1 MSNVQNIIEQPR
13 DIMHYESDIWAIA
26 DLLLAASVKQS
37 DFPTYMMPF
46 FALVMLEGRM
56 LNAIKQ
62 VEEEYG
68 FTAEE
73 NPEGFK
79 EAFCFMDC
87 GYNEYIVMQGKTLS
101 SITNNDSTFD
111 QDFSEYL
118 KAFDPVLKKLL
129 GIERERNDQKYLN
142 MDGIVAELRG
152 KKILLSI
159 VTAWSKIDLS
169 HYDNS
174 AITTLEEHIKRK
186 WADISASTAGEQYTP
201 DDIISLIA
209 EIVAAKITKP
219 KSQIV
224 HVYDPTCGGANLL
237 FGVAD
242 RLVKQAGYNSIATY
256 GSEYND
262 ALYALAAIESRF
274 RNLSSIHY
282 GNTLTTAPFPEKEF
296 DVIVANPPYG
306 TKWSGFEKEIK
317 NDQLGQFP
325 GGLPSVTDGQLLFMQ
340 HILWKLD
347 SAGLAVEVHNGST
360 LFSGGAGEGE
370 SNIRKYIFDHDWVEA
385 IIQMPQNEFFN
396 TGIYTYLWIMNK
408 NKSADRKDKVAL
420 IDGSNLWKLL
430 KKAKGDKRREM
441 TVEHRKQIV
450 DALVRFTPNSIC
462 KIYDREYFYYN
473 RQSLTLTELDDN
485 NQAIA
490 ESINLTKIAK
500 IVLDNGIIANP
511 NGIEANDFTIILNKL
526 KAYNY
531 RERPIDIYTDEE
543 KFYRYDIGRKTIL
556 YFEDGVSRPLGRG
569 CISFSTSTSKG
580 KKSLKVSIGPEYT
593 TDYEIIPHK
602 FDSSENE
609 NVIRGFLDKYVYKPY
624 TLGTNTVGVEVS
636 FTKEFYIPER
646 IDDVEDILKHI
657 TELNKHTGVLQ
668 SEVTKGLDKN
678 ADLKDTGIEW
688 IGMVPKHWDLK
699 RYKNYIILSKGKT
712 PKDFSFEPNGLPY
725 LTMDYLRDREG
736 KMTMYPDEI
745 DGLVAI
751 DDNKLLVLWDGAN
764 AGEFIKSKKGYLGST
779 MAVLDVN
786 GLDMNYLYYFLKS
799 IESTSKHFAA
809 GTTIP
814 HFNSKVLLNFDYP
827 VPPVD
832 EQRGISEYLDSQCQ
846 AIDNYIDNLE
856 EQIKA
861 YSQLKQSLISE
872 VITGKRTV

>member
-1 MSNVQNIIEQPR
+1 MSETQNIIEQPR
-13 DIMHYESDIWAIA
+13 DIMHYESDIWAVA

-62 VEEEYG
+62 VEKEYG
-68 FTAEE
+68 FTAKE

-79 EAFCFMDC
+79 EAFGYMEC

-129 GIERERNDQKYLN
+129 GIERDKTDQKYLN

-159 VTAWSKIDLS
+159 VAAWSKIDLS
-169 HYDNS
+169 QYDNS

-209 EIVAAKITKP
+209 EIVAAKISKP
-219 KSQIV
+219 KNQIV

-242 RLVKQAGYNSIATY
+242 RLVKQAGYNTIATY

-306 TKWSGFEKEIK
+306 TKWSGYEKEIK

-325 GGLPSVTDGQLLFMQ
+325 GGLPAISDGQLLFMQ
-340 HILWKLD
+340 HILWKLASD
-347 SAGLAVEVHNGST
+347 GLAVEVHNGST
-360 LFSGGAGEGE
+360 LFSGDAGSGE

-420 IDGSNLWKLL
+420 IEGSNLWKLL

-441 TVEHRKQIV
+441 TEEHRKQIV
-450 DALVRFTPNSIC
+450 DALIGFTPNEIC

-473 RQSLTLTELDDN
+473 KQGLTLTELDEN
-485 NQAIA
+485 NQAIQDTITLSKIKKVVL
-490 ESINLTKIAK
+490 EDRVITDPNNLDADKFS
-500 IVLDNGIIANP
+500 P
-511 NGIEANDFTIILNKL
+511 ILNGL
-526 KAYNY
+526 KEYNY
-531 RERPIDIYTDEE
+531 KEQSIDIYTDTD
-543 KFYRYDIGRKTIL
+543 KFYRYDTGRNTVL
-556 YFEDGVSRPLGRG
+556 LFENGMSRPLGRG
-569 CISFSTSTSKG
+569 VFTFAAATSKG
-580 KKSLKVSIGPEYT
+580 KKSLKVTITPEYT
-593 TDYEIIPHK
+593 SDYEIIPHK
-602 FDSSENE
+602 FIEVE
-609 NVIRGFLDKYVYKPY
+609 NVKSINDFMDKYIFKPY
-624 TLGTNTVGVEVS
+624 TLGSNTIGVEMN
-636 FTKEFYIPER
+636 FNKEFYVPEHL
-646 IDDVEDILKHI
+646 DSVENILKEI
-657 TELNKHTGVLQ
+657 VKLNGELK
-668 SEVTKGLDKN
+668 
-678 ADLKDTGIEW
+678 
-688 IGMVPKHWDLK
+688 
-699 RYKNYIILSKGKT
+699 
-712 PKDFSFEPNGLPY
+712 
-725 LTMDYLRDREG
+725 
-736 KMTMYPDEI
+736 EI
-745 DGLVAI
+745 
-751 DDNKLLVLWDGAN
+751 
-764 AGEFIKSKKGYLGST
+764 
-779 MAVLDVN
+779 
-786 GLDMNYLYYFLKS
+786 
-799 IESTSKHFAA
+799 
-809 GTTIP
+809 
-814 HFNSKVLLNFDYP
+814 
-827 VPPVD
+827 
-832 EQRGISEYLDSQCQ
+832 
-846 AIDNYIDNLE
+846 
-856 EQIKA
+856 
-861 YSQLKQSLISE
+861 QL
-872 VITGKRTV
+872 